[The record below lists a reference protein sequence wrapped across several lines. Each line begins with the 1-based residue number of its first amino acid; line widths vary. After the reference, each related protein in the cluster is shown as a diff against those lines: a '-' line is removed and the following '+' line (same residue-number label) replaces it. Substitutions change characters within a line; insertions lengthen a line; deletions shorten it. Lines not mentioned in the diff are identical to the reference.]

1 MIGVKNAY
9 SINDLDTSN
18 NIVYVVKKC
27 FLFFIRINYFLS
39 VFLKRFIS
47 FKPKKFIFRS
57 CRFTIIEHLSNVKKP
72 SESLLNKVSVGKS
85 SEQSGKHGSE
95 SVIVNGHIEL
105 SENNSDD
112 SESRES
118 ISRFHIAPILD
129 QDGGQISCEVAN
141 RYGRDSKTFLLSI
154 EGNKNCFLDIVN
166 VKYVYMLSM
175 EL

>member
-1 MIGVKNAY
+1 M
-9 SINDLDTSN
+9 
-18 NIVYVVKKC
+18 
-27 FLFFIRINYFLS
+27 
-39 VFLKRFIS
+39 
-47 FKPKKFIFRS
+47 
-57 CRFTIIEHLSNVKKP
+57 
-72 SESLLNKVSVGKS
+72 SVGKS